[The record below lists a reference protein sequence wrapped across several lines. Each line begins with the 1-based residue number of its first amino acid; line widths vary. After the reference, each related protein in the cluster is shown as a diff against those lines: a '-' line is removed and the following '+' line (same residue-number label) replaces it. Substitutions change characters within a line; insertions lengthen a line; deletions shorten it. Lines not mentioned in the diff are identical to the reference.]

1 MNIRVA
7 GLVNESIVDGPG
19 FRFAIFTQGCPHA
32 CPGCHNPQTHDFAGG
47 QDMDTE
53 EIIARFRADP
63 LLDGITLT
71 GGDPFCQPAACAV
84 LARAARERIERVWAY
99 TGISMKKRWTIRRC
113 ALLEEVDV
121 LIDGPFVLAE
131 RTLSLRFRGSKN
143 QRAIDV
149 PASLKSGTVVERTFE
164 QNNAALCRYA
174 GGGVSVFWGVNP
186 PASASRARPPWPR
199 SRRRRSRSVPA
210 PASG

>member
-1 MNIRVA
+1 MTENREKK
-7 GLVNESIVDGPG
+7 GLFARLREGMTKTRESITH
-19 FRFAIFTQGCPHA
+19 AIDQLTGVYKELDD
-32 CPGCHNPQTHDFAGG
+32 DFYDDLEAVLIGADIG
-47 QDMDTE
+47 VKTTE

-84 LARAARERIERVWAY
+84 LARAARESGLNVWAY
-99 TGISMKKRWTIRRC
+99 TGYLYEETLGDPAMR
-113 ALLEEVDV
+113 ALLEAVDV

-149 PASLKSGTVVERTFE
+149 PASLKSGAVVEKDI
-164 QNNAALCRYA
+164 
-174 GGGVSVFWGVNP
+174 
-186 PASASRARPPWPR
+186 
-199 SRRRRSRSVPA
+199 
-210 PASG
+210 

>member
-47 QDMDTE
+47 QEMDTE
-53 EIIARFRADP
+53 EIITRFRADP

-71 GGDPFCQPAACAV
+71 GGDPFCQPAACAA
-84 LARAARERIERVWAY
+84 LARAARASGLNVWAY
-99 TGISMKKRWTIRRC
+99 TGYLYEETLGDPAMRE
-113 ALLEEVDV
+113 LLEEVDV

-149 PASLKSGTVVERTFE
+149 PASLQSGRVVEKDI
-164 QNNAALCRYA
+164 
-174 GGGVSVFWGVNP
+174 
-186 PASASRARPPWPR
+186 
-199 SRRRRSRSVPA
+199 
-210 PASG
+210 